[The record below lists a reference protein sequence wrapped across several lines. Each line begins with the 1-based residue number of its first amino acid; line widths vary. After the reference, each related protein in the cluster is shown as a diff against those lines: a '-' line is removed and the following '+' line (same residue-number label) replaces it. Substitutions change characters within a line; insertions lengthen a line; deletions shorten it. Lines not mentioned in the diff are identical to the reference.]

1 MKKRKL
7 NYKFNLQ
14 KVSMVKQVAIAA
26 EIARPVAEAASTS
39 WKVKTVDGFALD
51 KVVVAEV
58 EAQT

>member
-1 MKKRKL
+1 
-7 NYKFNLQ
+7 
-14 KVSMVKQVAIAA
+14 MVKQVAIAA
-26 EIARPVAEAASTS
+26 ETARPVAEAESTS